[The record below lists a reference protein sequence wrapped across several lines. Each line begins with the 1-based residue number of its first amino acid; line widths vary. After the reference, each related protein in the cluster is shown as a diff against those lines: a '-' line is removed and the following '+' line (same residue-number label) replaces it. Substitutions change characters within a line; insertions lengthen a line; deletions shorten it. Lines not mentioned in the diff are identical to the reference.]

1 MSLNEDLR
9 LMWLKD
15 KIMAYNIKKI
25 SVLGI
30 RKNGQN
36 DKRAHRCLRRPVAPA
51 IVRISMWEGG
61 ALRRAACGA
70 WARLPLKEMR
80 GGRCT
85 VRASALEAGEQD
97 AVFCALPRVRS
108 CMTREMGEW
117 ILG

>member
-36 DKRAHRCLRRPVAPA
+36 DKRAHRCLRGPVSPA
-51 IVRISMWEGG
+51 ILRISMWEGG
-61 ALRRAACGA
+61 ALRGAECRAWG
-70 WARLPLKEMR
+70 LPLKEMR
-80 GGRCT
+80 GGRCP

-108 CMTREMGEW
+108 CMTRERGEW